1 MTEYIVLSKYDV
13 LSLKSDRPVFIW
25 VDGKCYVL
33 CTDEYFEN
41 LKRDMRGSTDETN
54 C

>member
-33 CTDEYFEN
+33 CTDEYFE
-41 LKRDMRGSTDETN
+41 KQMRDSQVESEEN
-54 C
+54 Q